1 MATLLRWVGGIW
13 AVIGV
18 GNLIG
23 MPWTTAGQGLL
34 TAGLMFN
41 MLLFVVPGLIVYGI
55 GSAISKKQTPAA
67 ELPAETKKSVEN
79 RLQELAALKD
89 KGLVS
94 ADEFE
99 IRRKQL
105 LNEV

>member
-1 MATLLRWVGGIW
+1 MATLLKWVGGIW

-23 MPWTTAGQGLL
+23 MPWTTAGQELL
-34 TAGLMFN
+34 ITAGLMLN
-41 MLLFVVPGLIVYGI
+41 VLLFVVPGLIVYGI
-55 GSAISKKQTPAA
+55 GSAITKKQAPAA
-67 ELPAETKKSVEN
+67 VPAEPKKSVES
-79 RLQELAALKD
+79 RLQELAALRD

-94 ADEFE
+94 AEEFE
-99 IRRKQL
+99 ARRKQL